1 MPCGSNTNECDV
13 PSGRTRQTTACSAA
27 CGVIGRSGAVWRGR
41 NCSPSSGVSRVVMA
55 SRRGCE
61 SGSSCPPRWSSSDA
75 ATARSGDDNART
87 ARSGP
92 FFRFRTPSASRLG
105 SQKIPLPLHEAQGEH
120 HGVAPRVAGMPV
132 VHLWHEG
139 LHQVVLVAVELGVDG
154 VEGEKAVL
162 GGVLPVANA
171 IGRLPVP
178 LGLLPRLLRG
188 SLDLGG
194 LQSHAELRIH
204 GPLVQASCL
213 SAGGHLVRLLLP
225 AEVGVL
231 LAEAVDAVLE
241 GIGESVVEDV
251 ELGLPLLEL
260 LVLTLLMLGDP
271 EGVVDLLLALGAVVD
286 RDPQVEDDP
295 AGAHGPLQ
303 QAHSMDGEAEPPVGA
318 DGVALLDARGT
329 LGRSDED
336 AGPALEVETDALGEI
351 ETNACRLVDR
361 KSTRLNSSHANI
373 SYAV

>member
-1 MPCGSNTNECDV
+1 
-13 PSGRTRQTTACSAA
+13 
-27 CGVIGRSGAVWRGR
+27 
-41 NCSPSSGVSRVVMA
+41 MA

-61 SGSSCPPRWSSSDA
+61 SGSSCPPRWSNPDV
-75 ATARSGDDNART
+75 ATARSDDDNART
-87 ARSGP
+87 AKSRS
-92 FFRFRTPSASRLG
+92 FFRLRTPSAFRG
-105 SQKIPLPLHEAQGEH
+105 SQEIPLPLHEAQGEH
-120 HGVAPRVAGMPV
+120 HGVAPRVAGVPV
-132 VHLWHEG
+132 IHLWHEG

-162 GGVLPVANA
+162 GGVLPVANT
-171 IGRLPVP
+171 ISRRPVP
-178 LGLLPRLLRG
+178 LGLLLRLLRG
-188 SLDLGG
+188 ALDLGG

-241 GIGESVVEDV
+241 GIGESVVEGV
-251 ELGLPLLEL
+251 ELGLALLEL